1 MMLQCSNARQF
12 NVIRNFAMLY
22 DVMQIKCNRKH
33 DAAMSVDV
41 MCTFVD
47 VMQL

>member
-1 MMLQCSNARQF
+1 MLQMQAKI
-12 NVIRNFAMLY
+12 NVIPNFAMLY

-41 MCTFVD
+41 ICFFVD
-47 VMQL
+47 VLQL